1 MAPDFT
7 TTAFK
12 GGQPSPFKLSSTLK
26 TGKVVVLYFFPSA
39 YTSGCTVEAHEFA
52 VATPEFA
59 AMGATVIGV
68 TAGRVEDLAKFSK
81 EECRDAFPVAGVS
94 KETIK
99 AYDAVLAFK
108 PRSVGPGHLR
118 HRARRQDPA
127 GPHRPDRPAVAH
139 RQGQGSGHRL
149 AQGASEVAGAGQT
162 PGCLSLNPDKWG
174 HTLICGQ
181 MSVCPHFFPPRP
193 SALPIRPI

>member
-1 MAPDFT
+1 MKRLAAAALALSLVAAPAFAALRVGAMAPDFT

-108 PRSVGPGHLR
+108 PSLSDRVTYVIAPDGKILLAHTALT
-118 HRARRQDPA
+118 DPLSHIA
-127 GPHRPDRPAVAH
+127 KAKAAVTAWRKAH
-139 RQGQGSGHRL
+139 
-149 AQGASEVAGAGQT
+149 
-162 PGCLSLNPDKWG
+162 PK
-174 HTLICGQ
+174 
-181 MSVCPHFFPPRP
+181 
-193 SALPIRPI
+193 

>member
-1 MAPDFT
+1 MKRLAAAALALSLAAAPAYAALKVGVTAPDFT

-12 GGQPSPFKLSSTLK
+12 GGQASPFKLSTALK
-26 TGKVVVLYFFPSA
+26 KGPVVLYFFPSA

-59 AMGATVIGV
+59 AMGASVVGV

-81 EECRDAFPVAGVS
+81 EECRDAFPVAGVT

-108 PRSVGPGHLR
+108 PTLSDRVTYVIAPDGKILLAYTALTDPVSHIAKAKEAVT
-118 HRARRQDPA
+118 AWRRTHP
-127 GPHRPDRPAVAH
+127 
-139 RQGQGSGHRL
+139 
-149 AQGASEVAGAGQT
+149 
-162 PGCLSLNPDKWG
+162 K
-174 HTLICGQ
+174 
-181 MSVCPHFFPPRP
+181 
-193 SALPIRPI
+193 

>member
-1 MAPDFT
+1 MKRLAAAVLALSLVAAPAWAALKVGVTAPDFT

-12 GGQPSPFKLSSTLK
+12 GGQPSPFKLSTALRK
-26 TGKVVVLYFFPSA
+26 GPVVLYFFPSA

-59 AMGATVIGV
+59 AMGASVIGV

-81 EECRDAFPVAGVS
+81 EECRDAFPVAGVT

-108 PRSVGPGHLR
+108 PNLSDRTTYVIAPDGKILL
-118 HRARRQDPA
+118 AYTALTDPVSHIA
-127 GPHRPDRPAVAH
+127 KAKEAVAAWRRAH
-139 RQGQGSGHRL
+139 
-149 AQGASEVAGAGQT
+149 A
-162 PGCLSLNPDKWG
+162 K
-174 HTLICGQ
+174 
-181 MSVCPHFFPPRP
+181 
-193 SALPIRPI
+193 

>member
-1 MAPDFT
+1 MKRLAFAALALSLVAAPAFAALKVGVTAPDFT

-12 GGQPSPFKLSSTLK
+12 AGQASPFKLSTALRK
-26 TGKVVVLYFFPSA
+26 GPVVLYFFPSA

-59 AMGATVIGV
+59 AMGASVVGV

-108 PRSVGPGHLR
+108 PSLSDRVTYVIAPDGKILLAYTALTDPVSHIAKAKEAVTAWRRSHP
-118 HRARRQDPA
+118 
-127 GPHRPDRPAVAH
+127 
-139 RQGQGSGHRL
+139 
-149 AQGASEVAGAGQT
+149 
-162 PGCLSLNPDKWG
+162 K
-174 HTLICGQ
+174 
-181 MSVCPHFFPPRP
+181 
-193 SALPIRPI
+193 